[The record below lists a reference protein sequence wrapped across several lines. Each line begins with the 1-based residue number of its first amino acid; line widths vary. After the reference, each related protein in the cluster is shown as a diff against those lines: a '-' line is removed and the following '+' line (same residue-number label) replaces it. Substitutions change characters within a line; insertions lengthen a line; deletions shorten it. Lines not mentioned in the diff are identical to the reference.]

1 MDVSLSSEVHRCS
14 AKEGGA
20 SRLSRLR
27 FCHVPAA
34 CNSSPPTPATARQK
48 AGQAELWCILS
59 DFFFFTVDSFDCFFR
74 FELVGIMWVN

>member
-20 SRLSRLR
+20 SRLSRSR

-59 DFFFFTVDSFDCFFR
+59 DFFFIFFSQLTHLAVSFG
-74 FELVGIMWVN
+74 LN